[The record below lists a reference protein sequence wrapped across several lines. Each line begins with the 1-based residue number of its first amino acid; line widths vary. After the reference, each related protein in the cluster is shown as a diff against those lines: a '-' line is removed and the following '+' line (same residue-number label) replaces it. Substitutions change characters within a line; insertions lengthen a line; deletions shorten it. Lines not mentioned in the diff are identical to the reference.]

1 VLWLT
6 ARLTLVQFAGLGGFR
21 DEAVLAVL
29 IVVGAVVYAGA
40 ILVLFGPKWL
50 RSLVRRS

>member
-6 ARLTLVQFAGLGGFR
+6 ARFAAAQLAGLGGLR

-29 IVVGAVVYAGA
+29 IVVGAIVYAGA
-40 ILVLFGPKWL
+40 ILGLFGPRWL
-50 RSLVRRS
+50 RSLIRR